1 MKIGFDAKRRFN
13 NFTGLGNYSRFVLD
27 TLLEAD
33 TSDDYYLYTPKIKDR
48 PETKRYLQDP
58 RLKIITPP
66 SWMKPSPLAAV
77 WRSTLPI
84 HSKEF
89 SSLDIYHGLSH
100 ELPMGIPSQVKTIV
114 TIHDL
119 IFLRYPQFYSK
130 FDVMMHFQKVKHA
143 CRVAD
148 RIIAV
153 SEQTAKDI
161 IHFLKADPAKI
172 KVIYQGCHRQFRN
185 KHTSEE
191 IAVVRKKYDLP
202 DSYVLMVG
210 SIESR
215 KNAITLLKAFAMLPK
230 DGRPGL
236 VLVGKGTTYLNEVKR
251 TIAALNIEKI
261 DGVLLD
267 LGVSSPQVDEA
278 ERGFSFR
285 ADGPLDM
292 RMDTTRGMA
301 ASEWLATATQENLE
315 KVIRDYGE
323 ERFAFQIAK
332 AIVAR
337 RAVEPLVSTRDFAAL
352 VASAVKTREKGKDP
366 ATRTFQAVRIFI
378 NQELEELE
386 AGLNQ
391 AYERLAPFGRLVVI
405 SFHSLEDRI
414 VKRFMADKANVPQ
427 PHRRLPVRA
436 VDLPSPLMK
445 LLGRVK
451 PSEEEIAANP
461 RSRSAVMRCA
471 MRLAPGGAHE

>member
-1 MKIGFDAKRRFN
+1 MSHVAVPEYLHRTVLLDEAVDALSMVDARCDGIFVDGTFGRGGHSRRILERLSAKGRLIAFDKDPQAVAVAQK
-13 NFTGLGNYSRFVLD
+13 LAQDDSRFVIVHDSFATLD
-27 TLLEAD
+27 VQL
-33 TSDDYYLYTPKIKDR
+33 
-48 PETKRYLQDP
+48 
-58 RLKIITPP
+58 
-66 SWMKPSPLAAV
+66 
-77 WRSTLPI
+77 
-84 HSKEF
+84 
-89 SSLDIYHGLSH
+89 
-100 ELPMGIPSQVKTIV
+100 
-114 TIHDL
+114 
-119 IFLRYPQFYSK
+119 
-130 FDVMMHFQKVKHA
+130 
-143 CRVAD
+143 
-148 RIIAV
+148 
-153 SEQTAKDI
+153 
-161 IHFLKADPAKI
+161 
-172 KVIYQGCHRQFRN
+172 
-185 KHTSEE
+185 
-191 IAVVRKKYDLP
+191 
-202 DSYVLMVG
+202 
-210 SIESR
+210 
-215 KNAITLLKAFAMLPK
+215 
-230 DGRPGL
+230 
-236 VLVGKGTTYLNEVKR
+236 
-251 TIAALNIEKI
+251 AALNIEKI